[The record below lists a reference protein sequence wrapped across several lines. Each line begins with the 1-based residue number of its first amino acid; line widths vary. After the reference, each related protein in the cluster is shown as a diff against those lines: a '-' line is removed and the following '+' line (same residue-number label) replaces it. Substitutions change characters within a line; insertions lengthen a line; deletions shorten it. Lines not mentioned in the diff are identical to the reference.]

1 LFGKVA
7 SIEQIK
13 SKNVLNITFSSMVFS
28 QRLFEPAFRMQFM
41 LRFYALF
48 LCSLGLLGCQ
58 DKTSPIVVIPP
69 DQGSAEMW
77 SNPATWGGT
86 VPSAETAVVVPL
98 GKRIVLDTSTTVKN
112 ITVLG
117 TLEVQDKNLDLQTDY
132 IAVQGAFKV
141 GSAINPFSS
150 KLQITLSG
158 NATENIMNMG
168 SRGLLVMG
176 TLELHGTPPVTTWTK
191 LADHAGAGSSSLA
204 LLAATGWKTGDQI
217 VIAPTDFYNDGNFVK
232 APITEQLE
240 VLSVSGS
247 NISSK
252 NALVGSRWGKLQY
265 ATNNGISLT
274 QGAVT
279 LPDTSKRDT
288 GGTTI
293 PTVLDERAEVGNL
306 SRNIVIQAA
315 DDTLWQQQKFGAHI
329 MIMGA
334 DAKAVLN
341 GVELRRVGQAGKFGR
356 YPVHFHN
363 MSYDSTG
370 KELPD
375 ANAILSNS
383 SIHNSAQRCVVIHGS
398 NGVKVQNNICFDIR
412 GHGIFL
418 EDAVERRNLLENNLV
433 LKVREPFYGA
443 AAPSTCPMQTV
454 YGKSERNCAL
464 LQHERHDGDPSGFWI
479 VNPDNTTRGNAVAD
493 IEGHGYWLAFPTLV
507 MGSNKNVSLNNI
519 KARPDNLPFGV
530 FEDNVAHSVRNNGV
544 HLDNVP
550 KNSENGELEGNKYIP
565 TTNGVV
571 YDYTNGLR
579 FTLARVTTYKTGNYW
594 GGGGGIWN
602 RNSKPN
608 FVEWVSADHQGGWFD
623 GAGDDGLIARSLIVA
638 ESLNKGVARQSPQPL
653 AALASYHSTFD
664 MTQNIVV
671 GFGFTDDSNNSASG
685 VFKTADYYITA
696 VDKGLKRNP
705 DNTLIG
711 SHPGRRVQPFTS
723 ENWTLAGALW
733 DAHGYWGAKGN
744 YWVYDQPFFTTGT
757 SCTQVAPAGKNGASC
772 AGNYYAIGGY
782 KTDFDP
788 SDYSFKHPIE
798 ATRVD
803 TNGNPIGVWSVGD
816 GNTAPKLGNMR
827 HFAALKDGRFVLR
840 FPKRSGSGYD
850 IPKSFNAT
858 VGNFLTASD
867 SVLFAV
873 AFDGTLNPAI
883 TLSTGA
889 ETREIKVSGDS
900 VAAVEAD
907 ASGKTYFFDRP
918 NNLLWVRLVGGLKA
932 NPYWQ
937 QEPNSDDQLYK
948 PMRLEVK

>member
-1 LFGKVA
+1 M
-7 SIEQIK
+7 
-13 SKNVLNITFSSMVFS
+13 N
-28 QRLFEPAFRMQFM
+28 
-41 LRFYALF
+41 
-48 LCSLGLLGCQ
+48 
-58 DKTSPIVVIPP
+58 
-69 DQGSAEMW
+69 
-77 SNPATWGGT
+77 
-86 VPSAETAVVVPL
+86 
-98 GKRIVLDTSTTVKN
+98 
-112 ITVLG
+112 G
-117 TLEVQDKNLDLQTDY
+117 TLTAY
-132 IAVQGAFKV
+132 
-141 GSAINPFSS
+141 
-150 KLQITLSG
+150 
-158 NATENIMNMG
+158 
-168 SRGLLVMG
+168 G
-176 TLELHGTPPVTTWTK
+176 TLPATTWTK
-191 LADHAGAGSSSLA
+191 LADHASAGSSSLA
-204 LLAATGWKTGDQI
+204 LLQSTGWKAGDQI

-240 VLSVSGS
+240 VVNSTGSSLALKNSLSG
-247 NISSK
+247 
-252 NALVGSRWGKLQY
+252 ARWGKLQY
-265 ATNNGISLT
+265 ATNTGMSLT

-288 GGTTI
+288 GGTSI
-293 PTVLDERAEVGNL
+293 PTILDARAEVGNL
-306 SRNIVIQAA
+306 TRNIVIQGA
-315 DDTLWQQQKFGAHI
+315 DDTLWQQQKLGAHV
-329 MIMGA
+329 MVMGA
-334 DAKAVLN
+334 NAKAHLE

-363 MSYDSTG
+363 ISYDSTG
-370 KELPD
+370 KELSD
-375 ANAILSNS
+375 ASATLKNS
-383 SIHNSAQRCVVIHGS
+383 SIHTSAQRCVVIHGS
-398 NGVKVQNNICFDIR
+398 NGVKVQNNICYDIR

-433 LKVREPFYGA
+433 LKVREPLKL
-443 AAPSTCPMQTV
+443 PSCT
-454 YGKSERNCAL
+454 GGDCAL
-464 LQHERHDGDPSGFWI
+464 LRHEREDPSGFWI

-493 IEGHGYWLAFPTLV
+493 VAGHGYWLAFPTLV

-530 FEDNVAHSVRNNGV
+530 FEDNVAHSIFNNGV

-550 KNSENGELEGNKYIP
+550 KNSETGELEGNKYIP
-565 TTNGVV
+565 TSNGVV

-594 GGGGGIWN
+594 GSGGGIWN

-623 GAGDDGLIARSLIVA
+623 GAGDDGLIARSLIVS
-638 ESLNKGVARQSPQPL
+638 ESLNKGVARHSTQPL

-671 GFGFTDDSNNSASG
+671 GFGFTEDGKNSASG

-803 TNGNPIGVWSVGD
+803 QNGNSLGVWSVGD

-827 HFAALKDGRFVLR
+827 HFAALKDGRFILR
-840 FPKRSGSGYD
+840 FPKRTGSGYE
-850 IPKSFNAT
+850 IPKSFGAT
-858 VGNFLTASD
+858 VGNFLAASD

-873 AFDGTLNPAI
+873 AFDGSLNPSI

-889 ETREIKVSGDS
+889 ETRAINVSGVD
-900 VAAVEAD
+900 VAAVQAD
-907 ASGKTYFFDRP
+907 SSGKTYFFDRA
-918 NNLLWVRLVGGLKA
+918 NNLLWVRLIGGLKA

-937 QEPNSDDQLYK
+937 QDPNSDDQLYK